1 MHTFTSLNW
10 NSDDENAIRVQQ
22 EREKAAKKLQK
33 AQEKAK
39 KEKIEQQ
46 KRKFGRLTPKP
57 SPKLST
63 RLTKAKPSDDPT
75 NLHQIR
81 FVHNDKKYW

>member
-1 MHTFTSLNW
+1 MHTFTSLDW
-10 NSDDENAIRVQQ
+10 NSDDENANRVQQ

-39 KEKIEQQ
+39 KLKMEQE
-46 KRKFGRLTPKP
+46 KRKSQRLTPKP

-75 NLHQIR
+75 HIHKIR
-81 FVHNDKKYW
+81 